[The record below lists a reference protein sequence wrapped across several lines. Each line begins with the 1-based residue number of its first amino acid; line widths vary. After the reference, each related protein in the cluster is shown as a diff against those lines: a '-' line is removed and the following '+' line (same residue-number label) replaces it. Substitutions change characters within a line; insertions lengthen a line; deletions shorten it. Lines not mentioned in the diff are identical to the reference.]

1 MKLAVFDF
9 DGTLFLKDTLPFLL
23 KLWNEFGYSKARLAR
38 VYASLGAL
46 YILYKIGVHNA
57 HRREKGAKTVMRRFT
72 RLFDGMSKEQVEEFF
87 DRSADVIIAD
97 LNADVTEEITK
108 TKALGCKAVLLSGCF
123 EYLLEAIAARL
134 GIDVVIGTRMN
145 YRNGKADTK
154 SPLEVIYGNEKISRL
169 RSSFDEGEIDWDL
182 SFAYAD
188 SLSDL
193 PVLELV
199 GNPVV
204 VNPDPE
210 LKAIA
215 EKSGWR
221 LLISA

>member
-23 KLWNEFGYSKARLAR
+23 KLWNEFGYSKARLMR
-38 VYASLGAL
+38 VYTSLGAL

-57 HRREKGAKTVMRRFT
+57 HRREKGAKTVMRRFI
-72 RLFDGMSKEQVEEFF
+72 RLFDGMSREQVEEFF
-87 DRSADVIIAD
+87 DRSADVIIGH
-97 LNADVTEEITK
+97 LNADVVEEITK
-108 TKALGCKAVLLSGCF
+108 TKASGCKAVLLSGCF

-145 YRNGKADTK
+145 YDNGKVDTK
-154 SPLEVIYGNEKISRL
+154 RPLEVIYGNEKISRL
-169 RSSFDEGEIDWDL
+169 HSSFKEGGIDWGG

-188 SLSDL
+188 SFSDS

-199 GNPVV
+199 GNPVA

-210 LKAIA
+210 LKAKA
-215 EKSGWR
+215 EAFGWR
-221 LLISA
+221 ILVSE